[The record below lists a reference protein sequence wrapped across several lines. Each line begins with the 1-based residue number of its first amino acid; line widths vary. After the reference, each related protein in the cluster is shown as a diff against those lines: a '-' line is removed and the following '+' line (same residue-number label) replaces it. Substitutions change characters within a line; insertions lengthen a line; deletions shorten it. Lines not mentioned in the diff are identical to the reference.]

1 MLIKCQFVIQTD
13 LWRIHSTNKQHIHS
27 CSHPPHFDVHSTLLH
42 VSSAS
47 PRPGDTSGCPPQ
59 PPKEGSD
66 LPTASPQICRDGASP
81 CPGSITLPASSMGGM
96 LLLPAIRS
104 SPQQP
109 QPLPGGRGGRSVVT
123 LVTVAST
130 FPEVL
135 VPLCFGGSPSWEQ

>member
-1 MLIKCQFVIQTD
+1 M
-13 LWRIHSTNKQHIHS
+13 
-27 CSHPPHFDVHSTLLH
+27 
-42 VSSAS
+42 
-47 PRPGDTSGCPPQ
+47 PPQ

-109 QPLPGGRGGRSVVT
+109 QPLPGGRGGGSVVT

-135 VPLCFGGSPSWEQ
+135 VPLCFGDYSLLGTVTPPWGTASPYKPG